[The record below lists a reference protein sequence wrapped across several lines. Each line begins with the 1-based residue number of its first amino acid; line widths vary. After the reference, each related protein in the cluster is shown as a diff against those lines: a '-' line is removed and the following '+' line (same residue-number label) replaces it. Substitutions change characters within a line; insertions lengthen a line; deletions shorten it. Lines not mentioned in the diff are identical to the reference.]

1 MVEWLHG
8 LLAIA
13 VVDAAVGAV
22 TARALRWRLVSLAV
36 TLSGVAAVALS
47 VQLSCLAL
55 GASLAAVAAAIWALG
70 RWHFPDPGPGAD
82 GVALPEGTAVA
93 GRTTTALALAGLWAI
108 LVGSVLWTA
117 SSPFWGAPPPSADS
131 PALIEGAV
139 SALLATRYAPALA
152 GLALTALSVLVGGTV
167 WEGEA

>member
-13 VVDAAVGAV
+13 VVGAAVGAV

-55 GASLAAVAAAIWALG
+55 GASLAAVAAAI
-70 RWHFPDPGPGAD
+70 
-82 GVALPEGTAVA
+82 
-93 GRTTTALALAGLWAI
+93 
-108 LVGSVLWTA
+108 
-117 SSPFWGAPPPSADS
+117 
-131 PALIEGAV
+131 
-139 SALLATRYAPALA
+139 
-152 GLALTALSVLVGGTV
+152 
-167 WEGEA
+167 